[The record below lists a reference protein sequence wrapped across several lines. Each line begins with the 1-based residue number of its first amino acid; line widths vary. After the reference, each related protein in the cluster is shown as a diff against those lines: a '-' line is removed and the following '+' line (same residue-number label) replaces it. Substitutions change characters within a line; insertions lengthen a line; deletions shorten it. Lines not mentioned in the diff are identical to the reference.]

1 MKAAQVTSWGNPPEY
16 MDVPD
21 LPLPSPNE
29 LKVKVLAA
37 GVPRVV
43 QVRASGKHPSAF
55 NSTLPYD
62 PSIDGVGLDEATG
75 DMYFISSLAAP
86 VFCERAN
93 VDKAQLIKLDAGVDP
108 VTIAALANPTMSSW
122 LALKCRAIGG
132 CEGRTV
138 AIIGATSASGRLAA
152 FVARELGAA
161 RVVGI
166 SRTEETLAAVEG
178 LDERIVMQTPLSI
191 PPSVGPIDIV
201 LDYVGGSAGVEVM
214 KAAEIKRGENLQYI
228 QIGGLSGEENMVLP
242 GRLLNVKP
250 IRVMASGI
258 GSVSKQ
264 ELKREISGLVAALCR
279 MKPPFEILAFPMS
292 DVQKVWESEEA
303 KTKRLVL
310 VP

>member
-1 MKAAQVTSWGNPPEY
+1 MKAALVTSWGNPPEY
-16 MDVPD
+16 IDVPN
-21 LPLPSPNE
+21 LPPPSSNE
-29 LKVKVLAA
+29 LQVKVLAA

-43 QVRASGKHPSAF
+43 QGRASGKHPSAF
-55 NSTLPYD
+55 NSPLPYD
-62 PSIDGVGLDEATG
+62 PSIDDVGLDEATG
-75 DMYFISSLAAP
+75 NMYFISSLAAP
-86 VFCERAN
+86 VFCERVN

-132 CEGRTV
+132 CQGRTV
-138 AIIGATSASGRLAA
+138 AIIGATSASGRAAA

-161 RVVGI
+161 HVVGI
-166 SRTEETLAAVEG
+166 SRTGETLAAVEG
-178 LDERIVMQTPLSI
+178 LDERIVMQAPLII

-201 LDYVGGSAGVEVM
+201 LDYVGGSAGVKVM

-228 QIGGLSGEENMVLP
+228 QIGGLGGEQNMVLP

-264 ELKREISGLVAALCR
+264 ELKKEIPGLVDCICR
-279 MKPPFEILAFPMS
+279 MKRPFEIYAFPMAE
-292 DVQKVWESEEA
+292 VQNIWDSEEA
-303 KTKRLVL
+303 MTKRLVL